1 MTNIRIEKTPRQEI
15 SRWFA
20 VALQGLT
27 VIAALAVA
35 SIALL
40 YVDANPLDVY
50 SKMFISP
57 LTDQVV
63 AEQVLN
69 RSAPLILTG
78 LAVYIPLRSGLYNI
92 GAEGQF
98 IVAGLITLWAGVTLP
113 SMLGVPESSPLVLL
127 VALLLA
133 LLIGAVWIAVPIYL
147 YIRYEVNEI
156 LTTLML
162 VFTAERLSAYLING
176 PLQAQGGGFPRTDNA
191 AFELPMLFGRAHIG
205 ILFALLAVAG
215 TWLLLNKTKLGYEII
230 LSGSNKNVAKQAGIS
245 TAKITVVVFSIAA
258 ALAGLAGFIE
268 VTGQQSTL
276 TIGWQPGYGWTG
288 IVIALLGRDGA
299 VQTMLAG
306 FLFGVIF
313 VGGNLASTTL
323 GVPSAIIQ
331 MIEALCILF
340 LISAEFIKS
349 YQLDVVRGNWSL
361 RDSMAGLV
369 GFSRAEGS

>member
-1 MTNIRIEKTPRQEI
+1 MANIRIEKTPRQEL

-27 VIAALAVA
+27 VLAALAVA
-35 SIALL
+35 SIALVS
-40 YVDANPLDVY
+40 VDANPLAVY
-50 SKMFISP
+50 SKMFVSP

-69 RSAPLILTG
+69 RSAPLILAG
-78 LAVYIPLRSGLYNI
+78 LAVYIPLKSGLYNI

-113 SMLGVPESSPLVLL
+113 SMLGVPRSSPLVLL
-127 VALLLA
+127 LALLLA
-133 LLIGAVWIAVPIYL
+133 LLIGVAWIAVPIYL

-162 VFTAERLSAYLING
+162 VFTAERLSAYLISG

-191 AFELPMLFGRAHIG
+191 AFDLPTLFGRVHVG

-230 LSGSNKNVAKQAGIS
+230 LSGSNKNVAQQAGIS
-245 TAKITVVVFSIAA
+245 TAKITVVVFTMAA
-258 ALAGLAGFIE
+258 ALAGLAGYIE

-288 IVIALLGRDGA
+288 IVIALLGREGA

-340 LISAEFIKS
+340 LISAEFVKS

-369 GFSRAEGS
+369 GFGRAEGS

>member
-1 MTNIRIEKTPRQEI
+1 M
-15 SRWFA
+15 SRWSA

-27 VIAALAVA
+27 ILAALTVA
-35 SIALL
+35 SVALL
-40 YVDANPLDVY
+40 YVDANPLEVY
-50 SKMFISP
+50 SEMFITP
-57 LTDQVV
+57 LIDQNV
-63 AEQVLN
+63 AEEVLN

-78 LAVYIPLRSGLYNI
+78 LAVYIPLKSGLYNI
-92 GAEGQF
+92 GGEGQF
-98 IVAGLITLWAGVTLP
+98 IVAGLITVWGGVNLP

-176 PLQAQGGGFPRTDNA
+176 PMQAEGGNFPRTGSA
-191 AFELPMLFGRAHIG
+191 AIDLPTLFGSVHIG
-205 ILFALLAVAG
+205 ILLALFAVSG
-215 TWLLLNKTKLGYEII
+215 TWLLLNKTKLGYEIL
-230 LSGSNKNVAKQAGIS
+230 LSGSNENVAKQTGIS
-245 TAKITVVVFSIAA
+245 TSKITVVVFTLAA

-288 IVIALLGRDGA
+288 IVIALLGRSGA

-313 VGGNLASTTL
+313 TGGSLVSTTL

-340 LISAEFIKS
+340 LISAEFIRS
-349 YQLDVVRGNWSL
+349 YRVDVVRGNWSL
-361 RDSMAGLV
+361 RESMAGLV
-369 GFSRAEGS
+369 GFGRAGGS